1 MNVMPIDLVALTAVV
16 MGCLIVLIPIAGYTL
31 RYAIKPITEAMKKNS
46 LEGTDRETLRMIE
59 RRMSLL
65 EQEVHGIGEV
75 REDLRRVLEE
85 MDFRNQLEKPKP

>member
-16 MGCLIVLIPIAGYTL
+16 MGCLIVLIPIAGLTL

-46 LEGTDRETLRMIE
+46 LDGADRETLRMIE
-59 RRMSLL
+59 RRLSLL
-65 EQEVHGIGEV
+65 EQETHGIGEL

-85 MDFRNQLEKPKP
+85 MEFRNQLEKPKP